1 MLSYVL
7 KRILYMI
14 PVLLCVTVVVFSL
27 LYITPGDPTVMI
39 LGDMAT
45 PEQYEALRE
54 EMGLNDGYLTR
65 LGRYLKDLIFHFDLG
80 NSYLNGQPVMK
91 EILARYPVT
100 LKLALLGVGFG
111 LVFGLIMGVL
121 SAIRQNSLLDNV
133 CVSVSLFGT
142 AAPIFWTGLLLIV
155 IFSVKLKLLPATG
168 SYGPEYWVMPVCVLG
183 IQNGAFI
190 ARITRSSMLEVI
202 RQDYIRTA
210 RAKGQR
216 ESLVILGH
224 ALRNAW
230 IPILTVVGNQLCVA
244 LAGATV
250 VETIFSLP
258 GLGRYLID
266 SLNGKDYIAVQGVV
280 LFIGVNCVAVNLIID
295 LLYAFVD
302 PRVKANYT
310 GKKLFR
316 RRTKTNA

>member
-1 MLSYVL
+1 MFSYVV

-14 PVLLCVTVVVFSL
+14 PVLLCVTVVVFTL

-54 EMGLNDGYLTR
+54 EMGLNDGYIVR
-65 LGRYLKDLIFHFDLG
+65 LGNYLKDLIFHFDLG
-80 NSYLNGQPVMK
+80 DSYLNGQPVMK
-91 EILARYPVT
+91 EILARYPIT
-100 LKLALLGVGFG
+100 LKLAFLGVAFG
-111 LVFGLIMGVL
+111 LVFGVVMGVL

-133 CVSVSLFGT
+133 CVSISLFGT
-142 AAPIFWTGLLLIV
+142 AAPIFWTGLLMIV
-155 IFSVKLKLLPATG
+155 IFSVKLDLLPASG
-168 SYGPEYWVMPVCVLG
+168 SYGPEYWIMPVCVLG
-183 IQNGAFI
+183 LQNGAFI

-216 ESLVILGH
+216 EFLVIVKH

-250 VETIFSLP
+250 LETIFSLP

-280 LFIGVNCVAVNLIID
+280 LFIGINCVAVNLLVD

-302 PRVKANYT
+302 PRVKATYA
-310 GKKLFR
+310 GKKLF
-316 RRTKTNA
+316 KKGGKQNG

>member
-1 MLSYVL
+1 
-7 KRILYMI
+7 
-14 PVLLCVTVVVFSL
+14 
-27 LYITPGDPTVMI
+27 
-39 LGDMAT
+39 
-45 PEQYEALRE
+45 
-54 EMGLNDGYLTR
+54 
-65 LGRYLKDLIFHFDLG
+65 
-80 NSYLNGQPVMK
+80 
-91 EILARYPVT
+91 
-100 LKLALLGVGFG
+100 
-111 LVFGLIMGVL
+111 MGVL

>member
-1 MLSYVL
+1 MLSYVI

-14 PVLLCVTVVVFSL
+14 PVLLCVTVVVFTL

-54 EMGLNDGYLTR
+54 SMGLNAGYFVQLR
-65 LGRYLKDLIFHFDLG
+65 NYLADLIFHLDLG
-80 NSYLNGQPVMK
+80 NSYLNGQPVMN
-91 EILARYPVT
+91 EILARYPIT
-100 LKLALLGVGFG
+100 LKLAFLSIA
-111 LVFGLIMGVL
+111 FGLIFGVVMGVL
-121 SAIRQNSLLDNV
+121 SAIRQNSVLDNV
-133 CVSVSLFGT
+133 CVAISLFGT
-142 AAPIFWTGLLLIV
+142 AAPIFWTGLLMIV
-155 IFSVKLKLLPATG
+155 ILSVKLNLLSATG

-183 IQNGAFI
+183 LQNGAFI

-210 RAKGQR
+210 RSKGLK
-216 ESLVILGH
+216 EFFVIVRH

-280 LFIGVNCVAVNLIID
+280 LFIGINCVVVNLAVD

-302 PRVKANYT
+302 PRVKATYA
-310 GKKLFR
+310 GKKLFGR
-316 RRTKTNA
+316 KAGTQ

>member
-216 ESLVILGH
+216 EFLVILGH

>member
-1 MLSYVL
+1 
-7 KRILYMI
+7 MI
-14 PVLLCVTVVVFSL
+14 PVLLCVTVIVFTL

-54 EMGLNDGYLTR
+54 AMGLNDGYFIR
-65 LGRYLKDLIFHFDLG
+65 LGNYLKDLIFHLDLG
-80 NSYLNGQPVMK
+80 DSYLNGQPVMN

-100 LKLALLGVGFG
+100 LKLAFLSIAFG
-111 LVFGLIMGVL
+111 LVFGVVMGVL
-121 SAIRQNSLLDNV
+121 SAIRQNSILDNV
-133 CVSVSLFGT
+133 CVSISLFGT

-155 IFSVKLKLLPATG
+155 ILSVKLNLLPATG
-168 SYGPEYWVMPVCVLG
+168 SYGPEYWIMPVCVLG
-183 IQNGAFI
+183 LQNGAFI

-210 RAKGQR
+210 RAKGQK
-216 ESLVILGH
+216 EPLVIIKH

-280 LFIGVNCVAVNLIID
+280 LFIGINCVVVNLVVD

-302 PRVKANYT
+302 PRVKATYS
-310 GKKLFR
+310 GKKLFGKR
-316 RRTKTNA
+316 GKQNA

>member
-1 MLSYVL
+1 MFSYII
-7 KRILYMI
+7 KRFLYMI
-14 PVLLCVTVVVFSL
+14 PVLLCVTVIVFTL

-54 EMGLNDGYLTR
+54 SMGLNDGYFIR
-65 LGRYLKDLIFHFDLG
+65 LGNYLKDLIFHLDLG
-80 NSYLNGQPVMK
+80 NSYLNGQPVMT
-91 EILARYPVT
+91 EILARYPIT
-100 LKLALLGVGFG
+100 LKLAFLGVGFG
-111 LVFGLIMGVL
+111 LAFGVIMGVL
-121 SAIRQNSLLDNV
+121 SAIRQNSILDHV
-133 CVSVSLFGT
+133 CVSISLFGT

-155 IFSVKLKLLPATG
+155 IFSVKLDILPATG

-183 IQNGAFI
+183 LQNGAFI

-210 RAKGQR
+210 RAKGQK
-216 ESLVILGH
+216 EVLVIIRH

-280 LFIGVNCVAVNLIID
+280 LFIGINCVVVNLLVD

-302 PRVKANYT
+302 PRVKASYA

-316 RRTKTNA
+316 RRKSNA